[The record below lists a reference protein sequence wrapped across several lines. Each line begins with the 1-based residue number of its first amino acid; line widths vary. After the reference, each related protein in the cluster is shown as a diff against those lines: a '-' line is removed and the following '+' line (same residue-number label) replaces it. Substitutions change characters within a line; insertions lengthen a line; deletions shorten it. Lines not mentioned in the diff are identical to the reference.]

1 MPSIELKRPVAL
13 NGQDYKR
20 GVHDV
25 SEEVVGHWMIQAM
38 IADGDAVALAEAKA
52 PEAPKKQEPAKEP
65 AKEPDGDAVA
75 LAEAKAELDR
85 LGVSYGVNIGLKT
98 ALERI
103 AAAKADQAE
112 KE

>member
-25 SEEVVGHWMIQAM
+25 SEEVAGHWMIQAM
-38 IADGDAVALAEAKA
+38 IA
-52 PEAPKKQEPAKEP
+52 
-65 AKEPDGDAVA
+65 DGDAVA

-85 LGVSYGVNIGLKT
+85 LGVSYGVNIGLRK

-103 AAAKADQAE
+103 AAAKAAQAE